1 MGDRLAHL
9 ACYCANRSGAFL
21 SIASESTQGGQVI
34 SFSQRT
40 MRYFMLFVLNLLAR
54 AKVSTIYL
62 ELTLIYIEI

>member
-1 MGDRLAHL
+1 MLAIVPIGKVLFYRLPV
-9 ACYCANRSGAFL
+9 NQRK
-21 SIASESTQGGQVI
+21 EVI
-34 SFSQRT
+34 SLSQRT

>member
-1 MGDRLAHL
+1 MLAMVPIGQGLVYRLPV
-9 ACYCANRSGAFL
+9 NQRK
-21 SIASESTQGGQVI
+21 EVI

-62 ELTLIYIEI
+62 ELTLIYIQI

>member
-1 MGDRLAHL
+1 MLAIVPIGQGLSYRLPV
-9 ACYCANRSGAFL
+9 NQRK
-21 SIASESTQGGQVI
+21 EVI